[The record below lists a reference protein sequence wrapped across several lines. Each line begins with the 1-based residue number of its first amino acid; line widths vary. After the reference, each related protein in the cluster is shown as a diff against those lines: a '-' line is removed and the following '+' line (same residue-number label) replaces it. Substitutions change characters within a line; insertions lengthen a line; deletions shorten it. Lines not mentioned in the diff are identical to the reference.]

1 MSVVHDS
8 AAPVAHSVTALDT
21 SVVCMTGLGARLSF
35 FHASPVPHPVALDI
49 WSVLPRSLCQSRPP
63 RMPLCRRQPID
74 ARIST
79 ATSLHLAALFNPDL
93 AVATLLLEWQADIV
107 AEGGSHKTKNWT
119 YVRIPLNST
128 GAFNPD
134 PAATALLLEWTQ
146 SPTSP
151 SVAAAFNPHKAVV
164 IAVAAFN
171 PNPAVAALLLDRG
184 SDVNATASD
193 GRTPLHDAASGNPNP
208 VMTAPLLDRGADIEA
223 VSRRDGTP
231 LLHAI
236 GGNTLEIVKLL
247 LDRGADAKVQGNDGN
262 TPCRV
267 ARDKGYFAYTPL
279 LIRLCRP

>member
-1 MSVVHDS
+1 M
-8 AAPVAHSVTALDT
+8 
-21 SVVCMTGLGARLSF
+21 
-35 FHASPVPHPVALDI
+35 
-49 WSVLPRSLCQSRPP
+49 
-63 RMPLCRRQPID
+63 
-74 ARIST
+74 
-79 ATSLHLAALFNPDL
+79 AALFNPDL

-107 AEGGSHKTKNWT
+107 AEGGSDKTKNWT
-119 YVRIPLNST
+119 YVWIPLNST
-128 GAFNPD
+128 GAFDPD

-193 GRTPLHDAASGNPNP
+193 GRTPLHDAALGNPNP
-208 VMTAPLLDRGADIEA
+208 AMTALLLDRGADIEA

-247 LDRGADAKVQGNDGN
+247 LDRGADPDASLRGRTPLHYAVFENNPEMVDALLDGGADAKAQGNDGN

-267 ARDKGYFAYTPL
+267 ARDEGYFADTPL